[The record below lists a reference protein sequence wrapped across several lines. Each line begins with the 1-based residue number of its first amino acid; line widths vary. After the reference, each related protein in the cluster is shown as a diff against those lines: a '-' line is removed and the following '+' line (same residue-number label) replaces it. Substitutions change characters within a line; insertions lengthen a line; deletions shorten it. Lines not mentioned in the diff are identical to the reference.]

1 MYTFKHK
8 IWHFHFR
15 QVLHTQTCFIISSS
29 QVWILEPC
37 PSSVPTIYFKI
48 FHPFNDFYKPK
59 SDRIIESWTRLGHTN
74 ITVNFLPTY
83 LIHLDKWNQLACGQ
97 LLWQMNSPQSVR
109 HKAAAVYQSPTEVRF
124 YLKENIYSNIGFTV
138 LKICCIRIKIHRHYN
153 LACNRVR

>member
-1 MYTFKHK
+1 MAKK
-8 IWHFHFR
+8 A
-15 QVLHTQTCFIISSS
+15 QP
-29 QVWILEPC
+29 EPD
-37 PSSVPTIYFKI
+37 PGQKRPARPGPEKEWPDPALPPPHLFLLYFKI
-48 FHPFNDFYKPK
+48 FHPFNDFYEPN